1 MAEFNFSVD
10 DRNVMKALNRVEA
23 LGRSFRKPLER
34 AGLYVLRE
42 TDKRFQAERA
52 PSGEKWKSLTDS
64 TKQRRRKGKKSRY
77 GERILQDTG
86 TLRNSL
92 SSKRHPNN
100 IFKIEAHSVDVGTNV
115 PYANIHQFG
124 FSGVINKKAGHI
136 KVTHRLNKDKSRF
149 LKQKGH
155 PNLLVFAK
163 KSHKNVMERIFKR
176 KAYSYN
182 LNIPARPFLGI
193 TDEDK
198 EQINRIFLDWAD
210 VELKKSI

>member
-42 TDKRFQAERA
+42 TDKRFQAEKS
-52 PSGEKWKSLTDS
+52 PSGEKWERLADS
-64 TKQRRRKGKKSRY
+64 TKKQRRKGKKSRY

-100 IFKIEAHSVDVGTNV
+100 IFKIESHSVDVGTNV

-124 FSGVINKKAGHI
+124 FSGVINKKAAHI
-136 KVTHRLNKDKSRF
+136 KVVHRLNKDKTRF
-149 LKQKGH
+149 MKQKGH

-163 KSHKNVMERIFKR
+163 KSHKNVIERTFER

-182 LNIPARPFLGI
+182 LTIPARPFLGI
-193 TDEDK
+193 NDEDVK
-198 EQINRIFLDWAD
+198 QINQIFLDWAD
-210 VELKKSI
+210 VE